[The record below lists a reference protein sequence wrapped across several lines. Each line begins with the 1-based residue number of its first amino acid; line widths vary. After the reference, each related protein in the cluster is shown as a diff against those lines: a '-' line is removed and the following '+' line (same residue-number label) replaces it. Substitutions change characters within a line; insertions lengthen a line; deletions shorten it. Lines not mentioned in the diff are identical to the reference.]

1 MKVNLI
7 LLDPYIIERTEP
19 LPPITWNI
27 ENDII
32 YQDLNENWYELVI
45 EFLIQN
51 YFPYETLCR
60 SVKLSKNQQA
70 IDEMCNKIRFL
81 MKENC
86 SMIAIDKNNNTKIL
100 GVVIMKIMRKDDYSW
115 YDINKIY

>member
-19 LPPITWNI
+19 LPPIIWNI
-27 ENDII
+27 ENDIT
-32 YQDLNENWYELVI
+32 YQDLNDDWYEPVI

-86 SMIAIDKNNNTKIL
+86 SMIAIDSSSHNQNKIV
-100 GVVIMKIMRKDDYSW
+100 GVVIMKIMREDDYSW
-115 YDINKIY
+115 LVAQV